1 MNKFIR
7 SSSKSFLRTRT
18 FTSSRF
24 MKSNSFSRVFHLF
37 NSLAARLVAFSFLNV
52 FSLFSFSSSFERF
65 FFFSSLSSSFYSS
78 CSFTSR
84 SFTARSFIDRFIF
97 SFSFSSFS
105 SSNSSISSRSF
116 IFRSFTSKS
125 FSDVEISIFRLINR
139 DSFITKKTE
148 RVLTLM
154 KHMKFSFEDFVIKT
168 IENSS
173 RRKQLLMNKKKWTC
187 SFVKNN
193 TKSRE
198 YFKHCR
204 SKYQKELRIVNKL
217 NCFETWNVKNI
228 KKKSSFSTTMKF
240 IKEIISQLLWFF
252 RFIIISLR
260 DENESNNTH
269 TNDSIHEQRK
279 ATRWIIIFFILCYIH
294 KFIKCNLWI
303 VNWDLELH
311 ANETKRRVIQTL
323 NHVELFV
330 KYQRVLKQFKSLRT
344 N

>member
-1 MNKFIR
+1 
-7 SSSKSFLRTRT
+7 
-18 FTSSRF
+18 
-24 MKSNSFSRVFHLF
+24 
-37 NSLAARLVAFSFLNV
+37 
-52 FSLFSFSSSFERF
+52 
-65 FFFSSLSSSFYSS
+65 
-78 CSFTSR
+78 
-84 SFTARSFIDRFIF
+84 
-97 SFSFSSFS
+97 
-105 SSNSSISSRSF
+105 
-116 IFRSFTSKS
+116 
-125 FSDVEISIFRLINR
+125 
-139 DSFITKKTE
+139 
-148 RVLTLM
+148 VLTLM